1 MSEGELSE
9 FLRKRMNRRKALS
22 TAGKVAIGIVAAGV
36 VAGVGGYYAAQLMA
50 PKPTKRYFFALS
62 CIAATNPWEAI
73 YMDAFRWYCEDM
85 GFAYTVTAPLGFSAE
100 EQISQCKRMID
111 AGIDGLIVSAVDMKA
126 CREIAEYAYKNEV
139 PLFTTNSDID
149 APYPKVLMF
158 VAYSGLRAA
167 ATLGKL
173 TVKYLKEK
181 YGEPKGIVLNIMGDP
196 KCSEGIFRSMGFHNV
211 LDEYPNIQ
219 VIDEVGGWT
228 REGAMK
234 IIERIIPKEKVDVI
248 YTANGA
254 MGMGAVESLRLLGE
268 DPKKYYI
275 LTIDAFPD
283 VLDEIRKGTIAVAF
297 DQTPTFYNRIAMEYM
312 IRYIK
317 EGEKALPKKG
327 QTITGD
333 MLKLST
339 GKEHYGVDPWAK
351 PLWAPAVITD
361 VHDEFPDVY
370 EYSHP
375 WFQTQG
381 VLVTKENADDP
392 ALWGNMRIPGWKT

>member
-1 MSEGELSE
+1 MDGGELSE
-9 FLRKRMNRRKALS
+9 FLRKRMNRREALS
-22 TAGKVAIGIVAAGV
+22 TAGKVAIGVIVAGVAAGL
-36 VAGVGGYYAAQLMA
+36 GGYYGAQMMA

-62 CIAATNPWEAI
+62 SIAANDPWLAI
-73 YMDAFRWYCEDM
+73 YMDSFRWYCEDM
-85 GFAYTVTAPLGFSAE
+85 GFAYTVTAPLSYSAE

-126 CREIAEYAYKNEV
+126 CREIADYAYENKV

-149 APYPKVLMF
+149 SPYPKVLMY
-158 VAYSGLRAA
+158 VGYSGVKGS
-167 ATLGKL
+167 ATLGEL
-173 TVKYLKEK
+173 TLEYLKKK
-181 YGEPKGIVLNIMGDP
+181 YGEPRGVVLNIMGDP
-196 KCSEGIFRSMGFHNV
+196 KCSEGVFRSMGFHSV
-211 LDEYPNIQ
+211 LDKYPNIQ
-219 VIDEVGGWT
+219 VIDEIGGWT

-234 IIERIIPKEKVDVI
+234 IIQQLIPKEKIDVI
-248 YTANGA
+248 YTANGN
-254 MGMGAVESLRLLGE
+254 MGMGVIEALKLLGE

-283 VLDEIRKGTIAVAF
+283 VLDEIRKGTIAAAF

-339 GKEHYGVDPWAK
+339 GKKHYGVDPWAK
-351 PLWAPAVITD
+351 PIWAPAIITD
-361 VHDEFPDVY
+361 VHDEFPDLF

-392 ALWGNMRIPGWKT
+392 ALWGNIPIPGWKK